1 MADQQFLCDIAG
13 EVDGETVRQMLAK
26 ADLLAATIR
35 SGSVFDRAKFL
46 TSIVARIDVLEQCI
60 ELTVDPARL
69 GDALGLEQTTLA
81 DPLVLLV
88 AATKVRHGHQLRLV
102 IPGPQSLTIAST
114 GRNEKLVAV
123 VAKAHAARKLIIAS
137 PDKSIAAIAASTN
150 RCRTRLG
157 KLAALACLA
166 PDIGAAIVEGRQ
178 PQTLTAR
185 TLQDL
190 DLPLPWSDQR
200 AMLRFA

>member
-1 MADQQFLCDIAG
+1 MADQQFLCDLAG

-35 SGSVFDRAKFL
+35 SGSVFDRTEFL

-81 DPLVLLV
+81 DSLVLLV

-114 GRNEKLVAV
+114 GRNEKLVALI
-123 VAKAHAARKLIIAS
+123 AEAHAARKLIIAS

-166 PDIGAAIVEGRQ
+166 PDIGAAIVERRQ

-190 DLPLPWSDQR
+190 DLPLGWAEER